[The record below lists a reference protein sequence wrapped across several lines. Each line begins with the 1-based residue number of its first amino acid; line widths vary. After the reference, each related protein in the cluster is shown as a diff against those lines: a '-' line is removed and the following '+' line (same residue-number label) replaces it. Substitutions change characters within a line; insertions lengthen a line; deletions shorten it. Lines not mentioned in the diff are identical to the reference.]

1 MISRLLGRSSWG
13 PSRTSSRTSTSTA
26 AASPVPPPP
35 PSYDAQTHEE
45 RQLVRAFGPAPPQP
59 LFPWQFHANAAKLV
73 EVRQRRRD
81 EAEEAKQ
88 KRQEEAAKA
97 GHPLAAEEGATNHP
111 TSLFLF
117 LIYISFLLTS
127 SVLVLDS

>member
-1 MISRLLGRSSWG
+1 
-13 PSRTSSRTSTSTA
+13 
-26 AASPVPPPP
+26 
-35 PSYDAQTHEE
+35 
-45 RQLVRAFGPAPPQP
+45 
-59 LFPWQFHANAAKLV
+59 LFPWQFHATNAAKLV

-97 GHPLAAEEGATNHP
+97 GQPLAAEEGATNHP
-111 TSLFLF
+111 TSLFL
-117 LIYISFLLTS
+117 LFLLTS